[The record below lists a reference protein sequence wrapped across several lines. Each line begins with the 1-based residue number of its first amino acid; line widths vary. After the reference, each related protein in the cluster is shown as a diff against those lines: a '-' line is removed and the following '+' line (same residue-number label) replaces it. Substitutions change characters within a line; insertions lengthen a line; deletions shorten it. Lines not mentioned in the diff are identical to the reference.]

1 MNLKAEH
8 EIHLFF
14 FLSLSP
20 FYRTVGLESLNG
32 FQENKSTSPNN
43 EKLPAEANASSI
55 PMEIDADETASDIQ
69 SSANDATT
77 VPPVDL
83 ESELREFLE
92 SDTTS
97 LAAAAAD
104 DVGLDQMLM
113 A

>member
-1 MNLKAEH
+1 MTNKNP
-8 EIHLFF
+8 
-14 FLSLSP
+14 S
-20 FYRTVGLESLNG
+20 ESDKL
-32 FQENKSTSPNN
+32 QPEPND
-43 EKLPAEANASSI
+43 PI
-55 PMEIDADETASDIQ
+55 PMDIDADTSVNDNQ
-69 SSANDATT
+69 SATNDVSTD